1 MKRVLLALFII
12 HHSLFIST
20 AGARDYSIVDYGAKA
35 DTTVLSTAAVQQA
48 IDACSAAGGGRVV
61 VPSGDYKI
69 GSIQLRSNVHLY
81 LELGASLYGSTRIE
95 DYRPMKSD
103 YVSLRT
109 QTTTI
114 QLIYADK
121 ANHVTISG
129 QGVTESFGP
138 FDAFETEWNNTLPED
153 LQRFL
158 KHADLIHPFFHGH
171 FSSLTFYL
179 YMDGLMRML
188 DKFQKSRSVVRSVSG
203 KAQTGI

>member
-81 LELGASLYGSTRIE
+81 LELGATLYGSTRIE

-121 ANHVTISG
+121 VNHVTISG
-129 QGVTESFGP
+129 QGVIDG
-138 FDAFETEWNNTLPED
+138 AVL
-153 LQRFL
+153 
-158 KHADLIHPFFHGH
+158 HADALEAEGGGAEGVLGFVKPGFTVCFTI
-171 FSSLTFYL
+171 SLQVYNEA
-179 YMDGLMRML
+179 Y
-188 DKFQKSRSVVRSVSG
+188 SVL
-203 KAQTGI
+203 A